1 MARTNYSTYLAIK
14 RRILDIFRSEKFEN
28 NKLPP
33 ESQLAKRLGIS
44 LVTLR
49 EALLMLA
56 GGDYEG
62 VFGLLREDV
71 AADLT
76 EEDIQ
81 GLALRQL
88 DGAGVYKQIES
99 RMATGQSSGGE
110 DYGVAVFYCEYSKK
124 DVLVRLAFDPD
135 YALIGLEIKKQ

>member
-1 MARTNYSTYLAIK
+1 MGRRLTALLAVLVMLLLAACQGK
-14 RRILDIFRSEKFEN
+14 PLPGGMEETALLDAG
-28 NKLPP
+28 
-33 ESQLAKRLGIS
+33 QD
-44 LVTLR
+44 
-49 EALLMLA
+49 ALLMLA

-62 VFGLLREDV
+62 VLGLLGEDV
-71 AADLT
+71 AEALT
-76 EEDIQ
+76 AEDIRD
-81 GLALRQL
+81 LALRQL

-99 RMATGQSSGGE
+99 RMATGQSSDGE